1 MYFRLMCKGQQEV
14 NKAYLQKG
22 NSLQY
27 LFGSDKWNPGT
38 VVKVWRKIKVSVFI
52 SKCCSFFFFEQCYV
66 IGW

>member
-27 LFGSDKWNPGT
+27 LFGSDK
-38 VVKVWRKIKVSVFI
+38 
-52 SKCCSFFFFEQCYV
+52 
-66 IGW
+66 